1 MLRID
6 RDHTMKKLILAL
18 ILLPSVAFAGP
29 LTGKATVVDGD
40 TIIVSGVTVR
50 LKGVDAPELGRDL
63 GQSAKEAME
72 DIIGSE
78 TVSCD
83 LTGEKTHGREV
94 GYCRVISGVD
104 INREII
110 REGHALACPRYS
122 DRYMTDEDPDAVE
135 TIGRSSYCITRATR
149 SDLRINSEAIAN
161 PGPAVRERPRPKGI
175 VCMYPD
181 DLDRAGRRCGN
192 RAASVRAGGY

>member
-6 RDHTMKKLILAL
+6 RDLTMKKLILAL

-29 LTGKATVVDGD
+29 LPARQLSWTGR

-63 GQSAKEAME
+63 GQSARQAME

-83 LTGEKTHGREV
+83 LTGEKTHCREV
-94 GYCRVISGVD
+94 GYCRVISWVD

-110 REGHALACPRYS
+110 REGHALACP
-122 DRYMTDEDPDAVE
+122 P
-135 TIGRSSYCITRATR
+135 TRIAT
-149 SDLRINSEAIAN
+149 
-161 PGPAVRERPRPKGI
+161 
-175 VCMYPD
+175 
-181 DLDRAGRRCGN
+181 
-192 RAASVRAGGY
+192 